1 MRINKFLFPL
11 ILLVIFIDVIALG
24 MALGYWETKGGRGR
38 GPQSEILAPTY
49 PLNSG
54 EETRFCRSAYTK
66 NLVSHPPNPGLLKRY
81 APTTIS
87 VEIQTVSDFDRE
99 QSVWPL

>member
-38 GPQSEILAPTY
+38 GSHSEIWATATA
-49 PLNSG
+49 SM
-54 EETRFCRSAYTK
+54 
-66 NLVSHPPNPGLLKRY
+66 
-81 APTTIS
+81 
-87 VEIQTVSDFDRE
+87 EIQTVPDLDGE
-99 QSVWPL
+99 QSVWLL